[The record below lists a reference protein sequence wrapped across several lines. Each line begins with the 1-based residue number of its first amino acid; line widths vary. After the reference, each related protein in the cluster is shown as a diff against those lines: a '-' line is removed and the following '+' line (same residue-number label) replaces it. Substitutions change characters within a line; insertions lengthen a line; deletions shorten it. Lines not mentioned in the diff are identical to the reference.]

1 MSTSETPRPYRSEL
15 RRQQAAETR
24 RRVVEAAAETF
35 ARHGYQATTFEKI
48 AKRAGVSVVT
58 VQKLGTKPALLQAAV
73 EITAF
78 GVEGETD
85 LFATDVGRALLQI
98 HDPDTFAQ
106 FLGSAMLAINAP
118 SAGVWMAVGVG
129 AHGSAE
135 LRELQATMLR
145 LIRGQVEHVLDHVA
159 RRGWLRQDVP
169 FDDLVEASCVITSID
184 AYVRFV
190 ERDGR
195 SPAQYTAFVTR
206 TIRETILAA

>member
-1 MSTSETPRPYRSEL
+1 MSTSKIPRPYRSEL
-15 RRQQAAETR
+15 RKQQAAETR

-35 ARHGYQATTFEKI
+35 ARHGYQATTFEKV

-73 EITAF
+73 ELTSF

-85 LFATDVGRALLQI
+85 LLATDVGKALLQI
-98 HDPDTFAQ
+98 QDADTLAQ
-106 FLGSAMLAINAP
+106 FLGSTMLAINAP
-118 SAGVWMAVGVG
+118 TAGVWMAVGVG

-145 LIRGQVEHVLDHVA
+145 LIRGQVEHVLDHIA
-159 RRGWLRQDVP
+159 QRGWLRQDVP
-169 FDDLVEASCVITSID
+169 LDDLVEASCVITGVET
-184 AYVRFV
+184 YVRFV

-195 SPAQYTAFVTR
+195 SPEQYSAFVAR
-206 TIRETILAA
+206 TIRETILAP